1 MGWGWLCYVKSEAP
15 SPVTSVIVTPPAR
28 AIVTLQF
35 RSEGIRALRGKHA
48 EVRGRTASRHCWSS
62 LTLISKSDH
71 GTIPSHTFFFFF
83 MDGTQ
88 RIKLGGRQ
96 SHPVIF
102 PENIMIGPQRIIKT
116 AGWEVVTLTGTVL
129 LSSIEN
135 NYFPDGIIQRS
146 LFNSGIISIFERYF
160 NPLHPVIVFLLA
172 TRWC

>member
-1 MGWGWLCYVKSEAP
+1 
-15 SPVTSVIVTPPAR
+15 
-28 AIVTLQF
+28 
-35 RSEGIRALRGKHA
+35 
-48 EVRGRTASRHCWSS
+48 
-62 LTLISKSDH
+62 
-71 GTIPSHTFFFFF
+71 
-83 MDGTQ
+83 MDGTR

-172 TRWC
+172 TRWCWVSRARWMLWMQSACGDCEPMLRPWALHQCELWPHLTSFITCFVDLLFAWCV